1 MIYRLT
7 LQADWQR
14 AQRDAMFVSE
24 DLANEGFI
32 HCSERHQ
39 ILRIANKYFAQAT
52 GLLVLEIDEVALG
65 DKLRREDLAGSGIF
79 PHVYGEIPIIA
90 VAAVHLLEHNE
101 ATGWQLPPSLAG

>member
-14 AQRDAMFVSE
+14 AQPDGMFASE

-39 ILRIANKYFAQAT
+39 ILRTANKYFAQAT
-52 GLLVLEIDEVALG
+52 SLLVLEIDEAALG
-65 DKLRREDLAGSGIF
+65 NKLRREDLAGSGIF

-90 VAAVHLLEHNE
+90 VAAVHSLEHNE
-101 ATGWQLPPSLAG
+101 ATGWQLPTSLAG